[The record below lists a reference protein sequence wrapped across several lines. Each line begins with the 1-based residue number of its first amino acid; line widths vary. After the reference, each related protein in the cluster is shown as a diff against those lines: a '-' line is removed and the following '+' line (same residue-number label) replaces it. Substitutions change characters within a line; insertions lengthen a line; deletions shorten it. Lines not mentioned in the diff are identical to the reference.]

1 MIENFWANAA
11 YSLIPT
17 ILLGLIFWLVMRSIF
32 RADRTE
38 RTVYAEIEA
47 EERARFAT
55 EDAAVVS
62 AAAENA
68 ATMNAATE
76 NAATENTATEN
87 TATENAATENAAALG
102 STAAGVREPSA

>member
-17 ILLGLIFWLVMRSIF
+17 ILIGLIFWLVMRSIF

-38 RTVYAEIEA
+38 RRVYSQIEA
-47 EERARFAT
+47 EERARFEA
-55 EDAAVVS
+55 DAAAAQN

-68 ATMNAATE
+68 AA
-76 NAATENTATEN
+76 
-87 TATENAATENAAALG
+87 ENAAAENGAAGNGAAESGAAESAAVAG
-102 STAAGVREPSA
+102 STVAASREPSA

>member
-62 AAAENA
+62 AAVASAAAESAAPTSDLAENA
-68 ATMNAATE
+68 AVAGPT
-76 NAATENTATEN
+76 
-87 TATENAATENAAALG
+87 AAA
-102 STAAGVREPSA
+102 SRKPIA

>member
-1 MIENFWANAA
+1 VIENFWANAA

-55 EDAAVVS
+55 E
-62 AAAENA
+62 
-68 ATMNAATE
+68 
-76 NAATENTATEN
+76 
-87 TATENAATENAAALG
+87 NAATENAAAVG
-102 STAAGVREPSA
+102 STAAAAREPSA

>member
-1 MIENFWANAA
+1 VIENYWANAA

-55 EDAAVVS
+55 E
-62 AAAENA
+62 
-68 ATMNAATE
+68 NAATE
-76 NAATENTATEN
+76 NAATEN
-87 TATENAATENAAALG
+87 AATVG
-102 STAAGVREPSA
+102 STAAAAREPSA

>member
-55 EDAAVVS
+55 E
-62 AAAENA
+62 
-68 ATMNAATE
+68 
-76 NAATENTATEN
+76 
-87 TATENAATENAAALG
+87 NAAAVG
-102 STAAGVREPSA
+102 STAAAAREPSA

>member
-17 ILLGLIFWLVMRSIF
+17 ILIGLIFWLVMRSIF

-38 RTVYAEIEA
+38 RRVYSQIEA
-47 EERARFAT
+47 EERARFEA
-55 EDAAVVS
+55 DAAAAQN

-68 ATMNAATE
+68 AA
-76 NAATENTATEN
+76 
-87 TATENAATENAAALG
+87 ENAAAENGAAENGAAESAAVAG
-102 STAAGVREPSA
+102 STVAASREPSA